1 MAMGGG
7 ELEQALE
14 SIFSFVPTL
23 VLKSAILLNIPDIIA
38 KAGPNASLTLDEIA
52 LELPTETP
60 NLHYLSRIL
69 TYLSTKSIFVQ
80 TQTSDNSSDIRYGLT
95 ATTKLFF
102 VRENN
107 PRSLVPLLLMHTH
120 PVLMTSWHHLHECV
134 LQDTN
139 GFEKAHGKDLWAYGK
154 DDPLVN
160 NVVNDCMS
168 TVTDLGMEQIVSCYD
183 GFKDVKTLVDVG
195 GGKGTALAHIVKVYR
210 HIHGINYDLPHVVQ
224 TAPSIAGIEN
234 VGGSM
239 FDSIPSADAIFVKNV
254 FIDWDEEKCEQILGN
269 CHKALPENGKLIV
282 AENITMEGSM
292 SNKSNDKVVD
302 LVMIVLANGGKER
315 SEKEWKRLLQKSG
328 FSVVKMVEP
337 PGPFSKLKIIEAIK
351 V

>member
-1 MAMGGG
+1 MGGA
-7 ELEQALE
+7 ELEQAFE

-23 VLKSAILLNIPDIIA
+23 LLKSAILLNIPDIIA

-60 NLHYLSRIL
+60 NLHCLSRIL

-80 TQTSDNSSDIRYGLT
+80 TQTSDNPSDIRYGLT

-107 PRSLVPLLLMHTH
+107 PSNLVPLLLMQTH

-168 TVTDLGMEQIVSCYD
+168 TFTDLDMEQILSCYD

-195 GGKGTALAHIVKVYR
+195 GGKGTALAHIVTAYP

-224 TAPSIAGIEN
+224 SALSIAGIEN

-239 FDSIPSADAIFVKNV
+239 FDSIPLADAIFVKNV
-254 FIDWDEEKCEQILGN
+254 FVDWDEEKCEEILGN

-282 AENITMEGSM
+282 TENITMEGSV
-292 SNKSNDKVVD
+292 SNKSIDIVAD
-302 LVMIVLANGGKER
+302 LVMITLASGGKQR
-315 SEKEWKRLLQKSG
+315 SEKEWKSLLQKSG

>member
-1 MAMGGG
+1 MGGG

-14 SIFSFVPTL
+14 RIFSFVPTL

-38 KAGPNASLTLDEIA
+38 KAGPSASLTLHEIA

-69 TYLSTKSIFVQ
+69 TYLSTKGIFVQ
-80 TQTSDNSSDIRYGLT
+80 TQTSENPSDILYGLT
-95 ATTKLFF
+95 ATTKMFF

-107 PRSLVPLLLMHTH
+107 PRSFVPLLLMHTH

-134 LQDTN
+134 LQDSH

-168 TVTDLGMEQIVSCYD
+168 TLTNLAIEQIVSCYD

-195 GGKGTALAHIVKVYR
+195 GGKGTALAHIVKAYP
-210 HIHGINYDLPHVVQ
+210 HIHGINFDLPHVVQ
-224 TAPSIAGIEN
+224 TAPSIPGIEN

-239 FDSIPSADAIFVKNV
+239 FASIPSADAIFVKNV
-254 FIDWDEEKCEQILGN
+254 LIDWDEDKCEQILGN
-269 CHKALPENGKLIV
+269 CHKALPENGRLIV

-292 SNKSNDKVVD
+292 SNKSTDIVTD
-302 LVMIVLANGGKER
+302 LVMIVVANGGKER
-315 SEKEWKRLLQKSG
+315 SEKDWKRLLQKSG
-328 FSVVKMVEP
+328 FSVVRMVEP